1 MLRLASVFLSLAF
14 AGTAIAAPQETA
26 KPPESSAQDSTAEKA
41 QAPTKIPDEAV
52 KKVNPV
58 KASAA
63 GLAHAKKVFGYNCA
77 MCHGKNGD
85 GQGDLAGDMKLK
97 LKDWRDPASLKDMT
111 DGELFYIIS
120 KGKGQMPAGEQQ
132 MKPDEIWTMV
142 IYIRLFAEK
151 ATPAKA
157 KE

>member
-1 MLRLASVFLSLAF
+1 MWKLASFLSGLILVGA
-14 AGTAIAAPQETA
+14 AIALSQDPVKPAAEVGQDASAPG
-26 KPPESSAQDSTAEKA
+26 AQTGDM
-41 QAPTKIPDEAV
+41 KIPDEAV

-58 KASAA
+58 KATAV

-85 GQGDLAGDMKLK
+85 GQGDLAGDMKLQ

-120 KGKGQMPAGEQQ
+120 KGRGKMPSGDQQ
-132 MKPDEIWTMV
+132 MKPEEIWTMV
-142 IYIRLFAEK
+142 HYVRSFAEK
-151 ATPAKA
+151 VAKT
-157 KE
+157 KQ